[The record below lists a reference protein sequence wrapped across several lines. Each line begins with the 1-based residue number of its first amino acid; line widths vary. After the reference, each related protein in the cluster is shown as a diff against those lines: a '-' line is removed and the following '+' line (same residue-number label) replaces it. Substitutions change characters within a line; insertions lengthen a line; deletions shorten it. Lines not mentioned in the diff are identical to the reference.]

1 VALQSVRHGQ
11 LRCVW
16 GVSEFAQFHA
26 RARGIDA
33 GKGALGLAV
42 AVEEVVDVVVIVVIV
57 IVVVYII
64 LEIVHNTII

>member
-1 VALQSVRHGQ
+1 
-11 LRCVW
+11 VW

-42 AVEEVVDVVVIVVIV
+42 AVEEVVVVDVVVIVVIV